1 MLFYEESHIVLSP
14 WTFQHLGMLAAP
26 SSSCFPSLDGRWKMT
41 WAVEPIVDHRGSSE
55 WRGHRNENPLCRR
68 DFPIQ
73 VLKTA
78 QVSRTDYSSV
88 LKNDRLEFL
97 PFSLMIFTPLS
108 QNPWDIVR
116 AFPSLPCFMAEGYC
130 IFQSSDCELTM
141 SIHKIRC
148 FFFKVTDPRCLQMQI
163 QKIRGLSWVV
173 VF

>member
-1 MLFYEESHIVLSP
+1 MDLQWTRLKLLLLKKHAILWRITDCAIALDLSTSRYAGSFLVVLFSI
-14 WTFQHLGMLAAP
+14 T
-26 SSSCFPSLDGRWKMT
+26 GRWKMT
-41 WAVEPIVDHRGSSE
+41 WAVPIVDHRGSSE

-88 LKNDRLEFL
+88 LKNDWLEFL

-116 AFPSLPCFMAEGYC
+116 AFHIVRAFPSLTCLMAEGYLPK
-130 IFQSSDCELTM
+130 F
-141 SIHKIRC
+141 
-148 FFFKVTDPRCLQMQI
+148 
-163 QKIRGLSWVV
+163 GLRTHNVHP
-173 VF
+173 